1 MNNNWI
7 KQLSKT
13 YIQLNE
19 AKANIRG
26 EFPFLMRHET
36 SDMDP
41 SESAGL
47 KREDLTVAAGRAL
60 GDKDHFIHNSKY
72 EKMKTALSN
81 HVAGNTQQEDLEHIV
96 RFMQMDQRY
105 SEMSA
110 MHPWD
115 RKKRNPR

>member
-41 SESAGL
+41 TVRAGL
-47 KREDLTVAAGRAL
+47 KREDLKVAAMNAL
-60 GDKDHFIHNSKY
+60 GDENHFIHNSKY

-96 RFMQMDQRY
+96 RFMQMDQRF
-105 SEMSA
+105 SQGDA
-110 MHPWD
+110 RRAWD
-115 RKKRNPR
+115 R

>member
-7 KQLSKT
+7 KQLSKA

-26 EFPFLMRHET
+26 QYPFLMTHEK
-36 SDMDP
+36 SDLNP
-41 SESAGL
+41 SLASSL
-47 KREDLTVAAGRAL
+47 KRDDLWVAAKTAL
-60 GDKDHFIHNSKY
+60 QTKDHFIHNSKY

-96 RFMQMDQRY
+96 RFMQMDQRF
-105 SEMSA
+105 SLDGVRRA
-110 MHPWD
+110 WD
-115 RKKRNPR
+115 R

>member
-19 AKANIRG
+19 VKANIRG

-36 SDMDP
+36 ADMDP
-41 SESAGL
+41 SVSAGL
-47 KREDLTVAAGRAL
+47 KREDLKVAAMNAL
-60 GDKDHFIHNSKY
+60 GDEDHFINNSKY

-96 RFMQMDQRY
+96 RFMQMDQRF
-105 SEMSA
+105 SEYGA
-110 MHPWD
+110 MQAFD
-115 RKKRNPR
+115 K